1 MNHCSFHN
9 SGQDWRNGDGAE
21 VSVLLWGIDFRD
33 RPYHGLFPRLWDS
46 GSKNGKV
53 E

>member
-1 MNHCSFHN
+1 
-9 SGQDWRNGDGAE
+9 
-21 VSVLLWGIDFRD
+21 VLRRGIDFRD
-33 RPYHGLFPRLWDS
+33 RPYHGLFPLLWDS